1 MGTRGCAYI
10 GVVVHCIDIGVL
22 EDICLH
28 RVLGWS
34 YHHNT
39 SFPDVYGGLS
49 LPILFDPLFFFFG
62 GYRSREFCAKFF
74 IFIFLG
80 GGGGVIEDTLD

>member
-1 MGTRGCAYI
+1 MSSLVLRYYARRLAFFLLGVGTRGCAYI

-34 YHHNT
+34 YHHNMV
-39 SFPDVYGGLS
+39 SEVKQK
-49 LPILFDPLFFFFG
+49 
-62 GYRSREFCAKFF
+62 EA
-74 IFIFLG
+74 
-80 GGGGVIEDTLD
+80 